1 MNWKSFF
8 SLSIRRYFRWN
19 LLIVIIFFLL
29 ACVACLCLHTA
40 WPREEE
46 SRFNVSFNVT
56 LDANNDLSACRL
68 VLLSYTL
75 PRCLIKFD
83 YSCAC
88 KLAQVKAGARESR
101 SDFRT
106 AVSSRVF
113 FYVDLRLWF
122 ISRKINWDR
131 VLKTPFEVTVTV
143 ETVSKRPQE
152 PPPPPS
158 VNIYRRCHVSW
169 KSKRLFHE
177 SITLPYNRNDSD
189 GKASQK
195 RQRTPQTTMDKQR
208 ASKFYYP
215 YM

>member
-1 MNWKSFF
+1 MNWKNFF

-46 SRFNVSFNVT
+46 SRFNASFSVT
-56 LDANNDLSACRL
+56 LDAINDLSACRL
-68 VLLSYTL
+68 FLFSYTL

-106 AVSSRVF
+106 AVLSRVF

-122 ISRKINWDR
+122 ISRKKKLRSSAEDSLWSYCYYRDGI
-131 VLKTPFEVTVTV
+131 
-143 ETVSKRPQE
+143 ETSPRT
-152 PPPPPS
+152 PPPICEHIPQ
-158 VNIYRRCHVSW
+158 VS
-169 KSKRLFHE
+169 RLVE
-177 SITLPYNRNDSD
+177 
-189 GKASQK
+189 KQK
-195 RQRTPQTTMDKQR
+195 IISREHNS
-208 ASKFYYP
+208 AL
-215 YM
+215 

>member
-1 MNWKSFF
+1 MRLTICQPAGF
-8 SLSIRRYFRWN
+8 
-19 LLIVIIFFLL
+19 
-29 ACVACLCLHTA
+29 
-40 WPREEE
+40 
-46 SRFNVSFNVT
+46 
-56 LDANNDLSACRL
+56 L
-68 VLLSYTL
+68 VLFSYTL

-106 AVSSRVF
+106 AVLSRVF

-122 ISRKINWDR
+122 ISRKKNWDR

-152 PPPPPS
+152 LPPPPS

-215 YM
+215 YL

>member
-56 LDANNDLSACRL
+56 LDAINDLSACRL
-68 VLLSYTL
+68 VLFSYTL

-106 AVSSRVF
+106 AVLSRVF

-122 ISRKINWDR
+122 ISRKKKLRSSAEDSLWSYCYYRDGI
-131 VLKTPFEVTVTV
+131 
-143 ETVSKRPQE
+143 ETSPRT
-152 PPPPPS
+152 PPPS

-189 GKASQK
+189 SKASQK

-215 YM
+215 YL

>member
-1 MNWKSFF
+1 M
-8 SLSIRRYFRWN
+8 
-19 LLIVIIFFLL
+19 
-29 ACVACLCLHTA
+29 
-40 WPREEE
+40 
-46 SRFNVSFNVT
+46 T
-56 LDANNDLSACRL
+56 LDAINDLSACRL
-68 VLLSYTL
+68 VLFSYTL
-75 PRCLIKFD
+75 LRCLFKFD

-88 KLAQVKAGARESR
+88 KLAPVKAGARESR

-106 AVSSRVF
+106 AVSNRVF

-122 ISRKINWDR
+122 VSRKKKNWDR

-152 PPPPPS
+152 LLPS
-158 VNIYRRCHVSW
+158 VNMYRRCHVSW

-177 SITLPYNRNDSD
+177 SITLSYNRNNSD

-208 ASKFYYP
+208 VSKLHYP
-215 YM
+215 YV